1 RRRRKH
7 ESHAV
12 AGWSSNQITRSFR
25 TPKCLCAS
33 DDLIKV
39 LEQLMLLID
48 QSPRITDDVYEQDMG
63 NLQSKFGFRFGH
75 KTNDVCNWKTSNV
88 QLIHTPQ
95 SKVRN
100 RKNRQGES

>member
-1 RRRRKH
+1 MAPQCLADFQRAAYGRFWRRRKH

-12 AGWSSNQITRSFR
+12 AGWNSNQITRSFR
-25 TPKCLCAS
+25 TSKCLGAS

-48 QSPRITDDVYEQDMG
+48 QSLRITDDVYEQDMG

-75 KTNDVCNWKTSNV
+75 GI
-88 QLIHTPQ
+88 QIALLIE
-95 SKVRN
+95 KR
-100 RKNRQGES
+100 